1 MPRLI
6 VALAI
11 ASAILS
17 CSASRPNTPIT
28 PAEYSRDPIMQ
39 GPEAAECKTGA
50 PSKIVYGIG
59 QAESS
64 GEPNPRHRIKT
75 VKGRYGLDERY
86 HEERARKYGNYDPL
100 DPWDAAYV
108 TARLYNDN
116 LKILKLSDFA
126 VAAHYQGP
134 TGVKRNG
141 PIWSYVYKVMGK
153 ESFSDYR

>member
-17 CSASRPNTPIT
+17 CSATQSKPPIA

-50 PSKIVYGIG
+50 PRLIVSGIK

-64 GEPNPRHRIKT
+64 GKPNPRHRIKT
-75 VKGRYGLDERY
+75 VKGSYGLDERY
-86 HEERARKYGNYDPL
+86 HAERERKYGAYDPF
-100 DPWDAAYV
+100 DPYDGAYI
-108 TARLYNDN
+108 TGRLYADN
-116 LKILKLSDFA
+116 LRILKLSDFA

-141 PIWSYVYKVMGK
+141 PIWSYVYKVMGR
-153 ESFSDYR
+153 EAFRDY